1 MSDFRVA
8 ELAAG
13 RQGAPLTGFFEAGLL
28 IHPHITRVS
37 QNIGGI
43 GNATVVPASSSTAAS
58 KDLGSTYIAFD
69 TGPGNVMIDAAV
81 RLLSDGQKHYD
92 QDGEAGAR
100 GEDFINHE
108 VVETFLASSYFQRE
122 PPKTTGRELFSDDMA
137 RDLVTKL
144 QTSGCSDDAIIATIT
159 RITAESIARAYE
171 QFIIP
176 RIGPLDE
183 IYICG
188 GGAYNPNISKHLQV
202 RFPHATV
209 AKLDELDLGISAA
222 AKEAVLFALL
232 GFLSIC
238 GRCIPVAGLA
248 ENGEPAILGKITP
261 GQNYHTVMRKVV
273 SDSSFG
279 TDSGLGRITMKV
291 E

>member
-1 MSDFRVA
+1 M
-8 ELAAG
+8 
-13 RQGAPLTGFFEAGLL
+13 TGFFEAGLL

-43 GNATVVPASSSTAAS
+43 GNATVVPASSSTATSAA
-58 KDLGSTYIAFD
+58 LGSTYVAFD
-69 TGPGNVMIDAAV
+69 TGPGNVLIDAAV

-92 QDGEAGAR
+92 HDGEAGAR
-100 GEDFINHE
+100 GENSINHD
-108 VVETFLASSYFQRE
+108 VVETFLASSYFQQA

-144 QTSGCSDDAIIATIT
+144 RALRCSDDAIIATIT
-159 RITAESIARAYE
+159 YITAESIARAYE

-188 GGAYNPNISKHLQV
+188 GGAYNPNISRHLQA
-202 RFPHATV
+202 RFPQAKV
-209 AKLDELDLGISAA
+209 AKLDDLNLGISAA

-238 GRCIPVAGLA
+238 GRYIPVAGWA
-248 ENGEPAILGKITP
+248 ENREPAILGKITP
-261 GQNYHTVMRKVV
+261 GQNYHAVMRNVV

-279 TDSGLGRITMKV
+279 VESGLGRITMKL